1 MYNLPLNAGVG
12 YTTSCAV
19 AIPASNTMADREHNI
34 FFIISALV
42 DD

>member
-1 MYNLPLNAGVG
+1 LPLKAGAG

-19 AIPASNTMADREHNI
+19 AIPASNTMADSEHNI
-34 FFIISALV
+34 FFIISSFV